1 MDRLTF
7 EGNFCDISQCT
18 AFPCLYENDCSQ
30 KQVWERLKQYEDT
43 GLTPE
48 QCANAKAIIEM
59 AFDNDTEKVEHIAEL
74 LRADK
79 DGRVCILS
87 KSENG
92 TCGSCGHFHRIAGTR
107 SGTCDIKPYCGDRWG
122 HVYPNRA
129 FTPQQSRKACKQY
142 FRTEE
147 AEQAL
152 EEGEKDG

>member
-79 DGRVCILS
+79 DGRVVVLPCKIGDTVYRIQYIIEGHGDKGCVRLGVDALEFQLIWLS
-87 KSENG
+87 EWGK
-92 TCGSCGHFHRIAGTR
+92 TIFATR
-107 SGTCDIKPYCGDRWG
+107 
-122 HVYPNRA
+122 
-129 FTPQQSRKACKQY
+129 
-142 FRTEE
+142 EE

-152 EEGEKDG
+152 EEEKKGG